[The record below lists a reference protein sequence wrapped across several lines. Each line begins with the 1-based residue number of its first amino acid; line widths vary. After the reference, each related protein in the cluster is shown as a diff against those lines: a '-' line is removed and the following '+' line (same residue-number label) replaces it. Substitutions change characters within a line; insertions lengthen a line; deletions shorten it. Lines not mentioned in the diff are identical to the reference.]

1 MTKTC
6 KYTTDRPEHN
16 IFGVCFCFGRVPKR
30 LSCPIYLGL
39 SFLVTAI
46 SPCQR
51 ARERGEIH
59 LYEEEPEKENTPF
72 PVESPIYFY
81 MVSYLYL

>member
-1 MTKTC
+1 MNHC
-6 KYTTDRPEHN
+6 NHLHLENN
-16 IFGVCFCFGRVPKR
+16 ILGVCFCFGGVFP
-30 LSCPIYLGL
+30 SAGVAPIYLGL

-81 MVSYLYL
+81 LVSYLYL